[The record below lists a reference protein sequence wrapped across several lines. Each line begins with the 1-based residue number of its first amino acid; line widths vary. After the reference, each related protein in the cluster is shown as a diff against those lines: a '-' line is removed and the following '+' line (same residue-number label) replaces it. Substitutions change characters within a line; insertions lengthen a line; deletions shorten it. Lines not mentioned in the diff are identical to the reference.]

1 MTFRQGSVTDDGALL
16 PYQERDR
23 WERPMSA
30 ADTTTAKVPPT
41 RPSTPTG
48 AGGGAGEGAGGAER
62 PARRRRA
69 GGPAAL
75 PWALLAPCL
84 LVLLL
89 VLGYPLAR
97 LVTLSFQ
104 KFGQPQLWGFQEPE
118 QVGFA
123 NFARIL
129 GDGEFWAVVVRT
141 VVFAG
146 GAVILTMVL
155 GMLTAL
161 LLQRVSGW
169 VKTLVNIALVASWGM
184 PVIVA
189 TAIFKW
195 LFDTDYGV
203 LNWLLS
209 RLPGV
214 DMTGHNWF
222 ADGPQGLA
230 VIMLLVVWGAVPFVA
245 ITLSAGLTQVPKELE
260 EAARL
265 DGAGSW
271 GVFRYVTLPVLK
283 PIIVML
289 TTLSVIWDMGVFP
302 QVFVMRNGHPEAEFQ
317 LLTTYSYDKAFVVND
332 YGGGSAIA
340 LVTVVLLLGVVA
352 VYMRQMLKIGEVE

>member
-1 MTFRQGSVTDDGALL
+1 
-16 PYQERDR
+16 
-23 WERPMSA
+23 MSA
-30 ADTTTAKVPPT
+30 ADTTTAEVPQT
-41 RPSTPTG
+41 RQSPPPPAVEKRPR
-48 AGGGAGEGAGGAER
+48 AGRRTGGAAT
-62 PARRRRA
+62 
-69 GGPAAL
+69 
-75 PWALLAPCL
+75 PWLLLAPCL

-89 VLGYPLAR
+89 VMGYPLVR

-104 KFGQPQLWGFQEPE
+104 KFGQSQLWGFQPAES
-118 QVGFA
+118 VGLH
-123 NFARIL
+123 NFTNVL
-129 GDGEFWAVVVRT
+129 GDGEFWAVVLRT
-141 VVFAG
+141 IVFAAG
-146 GAVILTMVL
+146 CVIFTMVA
-155 GMLTAL
+155 GMLIAL

-189 TAIFKW
+189 TTVFKW
-195 LFDTDYGV
+195 LFDADYGILNAV
-203 LNWLLS
+203 LS
-209 RLPGV
+209 KLPGV
-214 DMTGHNWF
+214 ELIGHNWF
-222 ADGPQGLA
+222 ASGPQGLA
-230 VIMLLVVWGAVPFVA
+230 VIMLLVVWGAVPFVV

-265 DGAGSW
+265 DGAGAW

-317 LLTTYSYDKAFVVND
+317 ILTTYSYDRAFVVND
-332 YGGGSAIA
+332 YGQGSAIA
-340 LVTVVLLLGVVA
+340 LITVLLLLGVVA

>member
-1 MTFRQGSVTDDGALL
+1 
-16 PYQERDR
+16 
-23 WERPMSA
+23 MSA

-41 RPSTPTG
+41 RPSTVPG
-48 AGGGAGEGAGGAER
+48 AGGGTGGAGR
-62 PARRRRA
+62 PAVRRSAA
-69 GGPAAL
+69 GGAAL
-75 PWALLAPCL
+75 PWTLLAPCL

-97 LVTLSFQ
+97 LVTLAFQ

-118 QVGFA
+118 SVGFA
-123 NFARIL
+123 NFTKIL

-141 VVFAG
+141 IVFAG

-169 VKTLVNIALVASWGM
+169 VKILVNIALVASWGM
-184 PVIVA
+184 PIIVA

-214 DMTGHNWF
+214 DMIGHNWF
-222 ADGPQGLA
+222 AGGPQGLA
-230 VIMLLVVWGAVPFVA
+230 VIMLLVVWGAVPFVV

-302 QVFVMRNGHPEAEFQ
+302 QVFVMRGGRPEAEFQ